1 MKHLLKTA
9 ILLVVICFS
18 TQVMSQ
24 AKLRF
29 GHIDS
34 NELLKIMPG
43 KDSAQT
49 KLQTFAKTLENQL
62 KIMNAEFETKYQE
75 YLTNEKTWTELIKAD
90 KQKELQGLQERIQNF
105 QTQAQESLKEK
116 ETELLQ
122 PIIDKAKKAIEEV
135 AKENAFTYIFDSGV
149 GVLLYDKGG
158 EDILPLVKKKLNITK

>member
-75 YLTNEKTWTELIKAD
+75 YLTNEKTWTELIKTD

-116 ETELLQ
+116 ENELLQ

>member
-1 MKHLLKTA
+1 MKQLLK
-9 ILLVVICFS
+9 VVTLIVIIGFS
-18 TQVMSQ
+18 TQAMAQ
-24 AKLRF
+24 TKYRF

-34 NELLKIMPG
+34 NELLKVMPG

-75 YLTNEKTWTELIKAD
+75 YLTNEKTLSEIIKAD

-105 QTQAQESLKEK
+105 QTQAQESLKTK

-122 PIIDKAKKAIEEV
+122 PIIDKAKKAIEDV

-149 GVLLYDKGG
+149 GVLLFDKGG
-158 EDILPLVKKKLNITK
+158 EDILPLVKKKLNIK

>member
-1 MKHLLKTA
+1 MKHLLKAA

-75 YLTNEKTWTELIKAD
+75 YLSNEKTWTELIKTD

-135 AKENAFTYIFDSGV
+135 AKENGFTYVFDSGV